1 MVLGDTFLL
10 KGFPETNKKNGRA
23 VTKINDI
30 GPGSLTANITINA
43 LPEFLMLDGKT
54 IVIGDN
60 TFLDPAVEICM
71 EHEIGDGRGVFIGD
85 NCVIYPR
92 NRLVLGDLNANRDA
106 NIVLGNNVLIN
117 AGGYISG
124 EGGLEIGNFVLIGP
138 NVNILSAGHEFGDCD
153 KPIQKQGLTYGKIK
167 IEDDAWIG
175 AGSVVLQGLTIGRG
189 AVVGAGSVVTR
200 NVPPYAIVIGNPA
213 RIVKYRNGQPH
224 TESATEKDF
233 WGKVSAFLSRRQEKI
248 RK

>member
-1 MVLGDTFLL
+1 
-10 KGFPETNKKNGRA
+10 
-23 VTKINDI
+23 
-30 GPGSLTANITINA
+30 
-43 LPEFLMLDGKT
+43 MLDGKT

-71 EHEIGDGRGVFIGD
+71 EHEIGDGRGIFIGD

-92 NRLVLGDLNANRDA
+92 NRLVMGDLNANRDA
-106 NIVLGNNVLIN
+106 NIVIGNNVLIN

-200 NVPPYAIVIGNPA
+200 SVPPYAIVIGNPA
-213 RIVKYRNGQPH
+213 RIVKYRNGI
-224 TESATEKDF
+224 ESKYMVPKTTFLDRIRVRLF
-233 WGKVSAFLSRRQEKI
+233 GKQENA
-248 RK
+248 

>member
-1 MVLGDTFLL
+1 
-10 KGFPETNKKNGRA
+10 
-23 VTKINDI
+23 
-30 GPGSLTANITINA
+30 
-43 LPEFLMLDGKT
+43 MLDGKT
-54 IVIGDN
+54 IVIGEN

-71 EHEIGDGRGVFIGD
+71 EHEIGDGRGIFIGN

-92 NRLVLGDLNANRDA
+92 NRLVMGDLNANRDA
-106 NIVLGNNVLIN
+106 NIVIGNNVLIN

-153 KPIQKQGLTYGKIK
+153 KPIQKQGLTYGKIN

-200 NVPPYAIVIGNPA
+200 SVPPYAIVIGNPA
-213 RIVKYRNGQPH
+213 RIVKYRNEI
-224 TESATEKDF
+224 ESECMVPKTT
-233 WGKVSAFLSRRQEKI
+233 FLDKI
-248 RK
+248 RVRLFGKQENA